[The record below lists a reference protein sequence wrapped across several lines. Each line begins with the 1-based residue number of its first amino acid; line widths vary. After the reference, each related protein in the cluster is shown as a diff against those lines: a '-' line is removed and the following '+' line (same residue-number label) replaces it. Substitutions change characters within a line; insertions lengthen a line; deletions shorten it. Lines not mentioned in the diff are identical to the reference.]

1 MTLTIIDDCTHNK
14 TFSVYDKP
22 NGTIRILEKAGYH
35 LNPVVHAVSEHAT
48 DGSCGPSSA
57 LTSELLPPMLPLGR
71 GEKVGPILTAALA
84 KWGIKSQIDVT
95 VEECCEL
102 SVKLMKLD
110 RKHNGSTIE
119 EVSEEMADVRVML
132 DQMEIAFDNW
142 DLVARIYAEKI
153 SKLEKMVMEVK

>member
-1 MTLTIIDDCTHNK
+1 
-14 TFSVYDKP
+14 
-22 NGTIRILEKAGYH
+22 
-35 LNPVVHAVSEHAT
+35 
-48 DGSCGPSSA
+48 
-57 LTSELLPPMLPLGR
+57 MLPLGR

-102 SVKLMKLD
+102 SVKLMKLG

-119 EVSEEMADVRVML
+119 EVSGEMADVRVML

-142 DLVARIYAEKI
+142 ELVARIYAEKI
-153 SKLEKMVMEVK
+153 AKLEKMVMEDE